1 MDAMSDEDWLNWT
14 REHQVRYEI
23 GPLMEMDGGRQ
34 VQVGFEFEIAARMP
48 SAGAEG
54 QSRRHAIRDV
64 QVGLKKLAE
73 HAFPAEGEVARYEIA
88 PLRAMAQLPSSP
100 TAAPEVRIT
109 VRAFHKADY
118 FQSVAEGDRR
128 RLSAL
133 EQRLKELGVKSGK

>member
-1 MDAMSDEDWLNWT
+1 MSDEDWLEWT

-109 VRAFHKADY
+109 VRVSTRRTTFKAWPTGIAD
-118 FQSVAEGDRR
+118 DCRR
-128 RLSAL
+128 WSSA
-133 EQRLKELGVKSGK
+133 